1 MFTEDLLCVQ
11 WDLAVNRAR
20 ALVLFDQGAYYHLL
34 GENVNRRKK
43 SYSKVT
49 YHMVFPE
56 LTKQA
61 QFSREKCYLELLKS
75 SISFFFFTRMI
86 YQRGSGRA
94 G

>member
-75 SISFFFFTRMI
+75 SISFFFLP
-86 YQRGSGRA
+86 G
-94 G
+94 